1 MSKTF
6 ALSKRMSPY
15 LAEQARNLIDA
26 MLLSTE
32 EIGWDSKQKLIV
44 NRKFYHEKLIVRLI
58 AYVLSQADTIF
69 EKPIGLKVFILA
81 LKKIGLESDYVIN
94 QEVKR
99 MLRKNNQSNNENEES
114 IDKNSEDI
122 KEENRSDHAYSNIKD
137 KDDDDDDEHAKK
149 NCSDFKIKKKN
160 FTLTP
165 RICLVFD

>member
-1 MSKTF
+1 M
-6 ALSKRMSPY
+6 
-15 LAEQARNLIDA
+15 IDA

-99 MLRKNNQSNNENEES
+99 MLRKNNQSTDDNKES
-114 IDKNSEDI
+114 TDGNSED
-122 KEENRSDHAYSNIKD
+122 EEEDETIDHANSNVED
-137 KDDDDDDEHAKK
+137 EDNDDDDDDDDEHAKK
-149 NCSDFKIKKKN
+149 NCSDFKIKKKFF

>member
-1 MSKTF
+1 
-6 ALSKRMSPY
+6 
-15 LAEQARNLIDA
+15 

-58 AYVLSQADTIF
+58 AYVLSQANTIF
-69 EKPIGLKVFILA
+69 EKPIGLKVFISA

-137 KDDDDDDEHAKK
+137 KDDDDDDDDEHAKK
-149 NCSDFKIKKKN
+149 NCSDFKIKKKI
-160 FTLTP
+160 FFPPPP
-165 RICLVFD
+165 RIGLFFA